1 MVCASGKATR
11 CPTNTSGFAGIEYQ
25 AREAVATVKYTTAV
39 RLKVEQNHLVS
50 VGSRFSC
57 RHVRLQGA

>member
-25 AREAVATVKYTTAV
+25 AREAVATVKYTHNNVFAGDPADV
-39 RLKVEQNHLVS
+39 IA
-50 VGSRFSC
+50 RFDG
-57 RHVRLQGA
+57 VN